1 VRVLVVSAHADD
13 GEDALGG
20 TIVRLLEESNDVH
33 YLALSICEES
43 VPPPFPR
50 DILYTE
56 CLASTKALGIPK
68 DNVTIRRFAVR
79 RFPEH
84 RQEILD
90 ELILHRNRLEPEV
103 VFAPSTAD
111 VHQDH
116 TTVSAEVI
124 RAFRRSAS
132 IYGYDFPWN
141 VLYTAQLN
149 VFYELADRHLRK
161 KVEALQHYKSQ
172 LSKENNC
179 LTEEYVRS
187 LAVERG
193 NRVGVRYA
201 EAFEAIR
208 EVRRVGR

>member
-1 VRVLVVSAHADD
+1 MRVLVVSAHADD
-13 GEDALGG
+13 AEDALGG
-20 TIVRLLEESNDVH
+20 TMVRLLEESHDLH
-33 YLALSICEES
+33 YLALSICEDS
-43 VPPPFPR
+43 VPAGFPR
-50 DILYTE
+50 DILHSE
-56 CLASTKALGIPK
+56 CIASTKALGLSE

-90 ELILHRNRLEPEV
+90 ELIRYRARLEPDV
-103 VFAPSTAD
+103 VFGPSTAD

-116 TTVSAEVI
+116 TTVAAEII
-124 RAFRRSAS
+124 RAFRRTAS

-149 VFYELADRHLRK
+149 VFYELEERHIRM
-161 KVEALQHYKSQ
+161 KVDALQHYKSQ
-172 LSKENNC
+172 LAKENNC

-187 LAVERG
+187 LAIERG

-208 EVRRVGR
+208 EVRRVGQ

>member
-1 VRVLVVSAHADD
+1 MRVLVVSAHADD
-13 GEDALGG
+13 AEDALGG
-20 TIVRLLEESNDVH
+20 TIIRMLEEGDDVH
-33 YLALSICEES
+33 YLALSICEDS
-43 VPPPFPR
+43 VPAAFPR
-50 DILYTE
+50 DILHSE
-56 CLASTKALGIPK
+56 CLASTRTLGLAQ
-68 DNVTIRRFAVR
+68 DHVTIRRFPVR

-84 RQEILD
+84 RQEILED
-90 ELILHRNRLEPEV
+90 LLQFRKTLEPEV

-116 TTVSAEVI
+116 TTVSGEVI

-132 IYGYDFPWN
+132 VYGYDFPWN

-149 VFYELADRHLRK
+149 VFWELRERHLQK

-172 LSKENNC
+172 LAKENNC

-187 LAVERG
+187 LAIERG

-208 EVRRVGR
+208 QVRRVVT